1 VTLSLLLD
9 SKKSYVRYISHE
21 LRTPLNTTFLGMR
34 LLIKEFKRSDDPR
47 DLGYFETLNDMSLS
61 CNAALDIL
69 NDLLCFEKLES
80 GILDLHKQDV
90 LIVPFI
96 QECVNMFAVQAKESG
111 VTVNI
116 LSLSGNLDDD
126 EFKFQDSFQSP
137 ADKFN
142 KLDFLAVDDSDVI
155 KIDRFKMDQVIRN
168 LISNA
173 LKFTPRN
180 GLITVKIGFAI
191 DRYDPDS
198 SSSAPTNSLRI
209 QSSDDGSQT
218 RSLFSHANSMN
229 NLPRP
234 QLMSRWGS
242 KIKSSKVLVGSVAE
256 GSETIDVEAQMSG
269 QLPGIQD
276 TLCLS
281 RKKDTQPPIEKG
293 KLVIVVTDSGA
304 GISESNQKRL
314 FKEIIQFSPEI
325 LQVGAKQLISV
336 LIVTPILFV
345 EAFSHTFLSHIS
357 YLLQAGGGSGLG
369 LWITRGIV
377 DLHEGKI
384 SVYSAGEGEGKITL
398 FICTLKIHLKEGR
411 VKNIYLMSYL
421 MCVFVCCASDRFIL
435 HSGPPHAAHSPL
447 KGHTRSS
454 VF

>member
-1 VTLSLLLD
+1 MLTTFIFQSQIREKVTLSLLLD

-34 LLIKEFKRSDDPR
+34 LLITEFKRSDDPR

-126 EFKFQDSFQSP
+126 EFKFQESFQSP

-142 KLDFLAVDDSDVI
+142 KLDFLALDDSDVI

-173 LKFTPRN
+173 LKFTPRD
-180 GLITVKIGFAI
+180 GLITIKIGFAI
-191 DRYDPDS
+191 DRYDS

-218 RSLFSHANSMN
+218 RSLFSHANSMY

-256 GSETIDVEAQMSG
+256 VSETIDVEAQMSS
-269 QLPGIQD
+269 QPPGIQD
-276 TLCLS
+276 TLCTS
-281 RKKDTQPPIEKG
+281 RKKDPQPPVEKG

-325 LQVGAKQLISV
+325 LQVRAILLIFF
-336 LIVTPILFV
+336 LIFTPILFV
-345 EAFSHTFLSHIS
+345 SALLSYFLIHIS
-357 YLLQAGGGSGLG
+357 YILQAGGGSGLG

-384 SVYSAGEGEGKITL
+384 SVYSAGEGEGTM
-398 FICTLKIHLKEGR
+398 T
-411 VKNIYLMSYL
+411 
-421 MCVFVCCASDRFIL
+421 
-435 HSGPPHAAHSPL
+435 
-447 KGHTRSS
+447 
-454 VF
+454 